1 MVKTGCIVFSSSTHS
16 LSPISVIALAGGYK
30 LNFFVEL
37 PLEMYMSPDLQLIK
51 ASAVASQGL
60 PKIIGCPPRL
70 LLGVKIIKSTGY
82 SQESKETEISSN
94 TPSGLIIDRSA
105 SCSKV
110 GVKRRL
116 GSFSCSI
123 VCLLI
128 MLIAA
133 PKSINVFGISIPF
146 ICVLTI
152 GLPGSTYFCMVIF
165 PIIMSAIFPT
175 RWILLV
181 SFSFL
186 PGLLKLNSF
195 MVFARIGISRMA
207 CSKGILIQTF
217 FNSSRKS

>member
-1 MVKTGCIVFSSSTHS
+1 M
-16 LSPISVIALAGGYK
+16 
-30 LNFFVEL
+30 
-37 PLEMYMSPDLQLIK
+37 
-51 ASAVASQGL
+51 
-60 PKIIGCPPRL
+60 
-70 LLGVKIIKSTGY
+70 
-82 SQESKETEISSN
+82 SSN
-94 TPSGLIIDRSA
+94 TLYGLIIDRST

-116 GSFSCSI
+116 GSFSYSI

-128 MLIAA
+128 MFIAA
-133 PKSINVFGISIPF
+133 PKSIKVFGISIPF

-165 PIIMSAIFPT
+165 PIMISAIFPT

-181 SFSFL
+181 SLGFL
-186 PGLLKLNSF
+186 PGLLRLNSF
-195 MVFARIGISRMA
+195 IVFSSIGISLMA